1 MNDFKALMLRW
12 NAGSKTR
19 LQEPSQYSQN
29 KGNPLQYNKTDDFI
43 LFF

>member
-1 MNDFKALMLRW
+1 MNDFKARMLRW

-29 KGNPLQYNKTDDFI
+29 KGNPLHTPN
-43 LFF
+43 LRPNLPEN